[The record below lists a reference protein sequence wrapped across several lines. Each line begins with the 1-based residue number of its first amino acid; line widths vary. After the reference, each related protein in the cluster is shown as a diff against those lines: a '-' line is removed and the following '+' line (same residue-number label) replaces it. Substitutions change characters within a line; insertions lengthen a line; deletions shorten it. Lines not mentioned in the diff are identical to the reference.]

1 VQSWFKDSSKRLLVP
16 NVEDC
21 VRLAYQLNVWLTLG
35 RDMTPFYW
43 SKDTLKYARS
53 LQKAMAADV
62 ARMESPH
69 AVESWNDI
77 IDVLDNMDMRG
88 LVEPSKIQT
97 LADMAQAT
105 WSIYGQTTTY
115 TAPTSPIA
123 KFVIMALEA
132 IGERVTPDQVAGTL
146 RRRALPQVAALAK
159 MLASEARSQATN
171 AFLRAVRPNMRRSQ
185 VVT

>member
-1 VQSWFKDSSKRLLVP
+1 
-16 NVEDC
+16 
-21 VRLAYQLNVWLTLG
+21 
-35 RDMTPFYW
+35 
-43 SKDTLKYARS
+43 
-53 LQKAMAADV
+53 MAADV

-77 IDVLDNMDMRG
+77 IDVLDNMDMR
-88 LVEPSKIQT
+88 
-97 LADMAQAT
+97 
-105 WSIYGQTTTY
+105 
-115 TAPTSPIA
+115 
-123 KFVIMALEA
+123 ALLSRRRYKRSLIWRKRLGA
-132 IGERVTPDQVAGTL
+132 FTGRRQHTRPNFAYRQICHNGARSDRERVTPDQVAGTL